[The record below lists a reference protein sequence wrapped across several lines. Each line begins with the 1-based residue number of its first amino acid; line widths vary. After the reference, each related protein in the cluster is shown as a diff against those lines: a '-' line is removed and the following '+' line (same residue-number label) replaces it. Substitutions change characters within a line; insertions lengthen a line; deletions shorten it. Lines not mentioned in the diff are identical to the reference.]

1 MKFKFKQ
8 FFELAEA
15 AGIEAAEVD
24 YYAST
29 STEINVFQGVVD
41 QFSVDDG
48 ARIVARGIVNGKFG
62 AASTERID
70 SKTPGQLV
78 EQIVENARVN
88 EDDQPAIIFEGSPKY
103 RRKSLF
109 KKALAESDA
118 QDKIDLLVDIEKR
131 LLAYDERITVQTVS
145 YADQESQHVKRNS
158 YGLNLRSKSN
168 YFYIYAAILVKEGDD
183 VKNYYKIHLDNDL
196 NSLDV
201 DAFVKEVAE
210 QGLAKLGGKAT
221 KSGNYPVILNPRTT
235 GALLSAYMQNANA
248 ENVQKKTSLF
258 VGKLGEQVASKKVT
272 IIENPYA
279 NNVFYTY
286 YDSEG
291 VATSKKAFVEKGVL
305 KLFAHNLGTAAKEGV
320 ETTGNATG
328 GGGKIS
334 VGFRGLS
341 IKPGRKS
348 EEQLIGSI
356 KEGVYIDSVQGLH
369 SGLNPQSG
377 NFSLQANGFMIR
389 DGKIAEPVNLITIA
403 GNLVTLFKDISDVGN
418 NLELQLSSALVPSIK
433 IKSLSISG

>member
-1 MKFKFKQ
+1 
-8 FFELAEA
+8 
-15 AGIEAAEVD
+15 
-24 YYAST
+24 
-29 STEINVFQGVVD
+29 
-41 QFSVDDG
+41 
-48 ARIVARGIVNGKFG
+48 
-62 AASTERID
+62 
-70 SKTPGQLV
+70 
-78 EQIVENARVN
+78 
-88 EDDQPAIIFEGSPKY
+88 
-103 RRKSLF
+103 
-109 KKALAESDA
+109 
-118 QDKIDLLVDIEKR
+118 
-131 LLAYDERITVQTVS
+131 
-145 YADQESQHVKRNS
+145 
-158 YGLNLRSKSN
+158 
-168 YFYIYAAILVKEGDD
+168 
-183 VKNYYKIHLDNDL
+183 
-196 NSLDV
+196 
-201 DAFVKEVAE
+201 
-210 QGLAKLGGKAT
+210 
-221 KSGNYPVILNPRTT
+221 
-235 GALLSAYMQNANA
+235 MQNANA

-291 VATSKKAFVEKGVL
+291 VATSKKAFIEKGVL

>member
-15 AGIEAAEVD
+15 AGIEAAEAD

-210 QGLAKLGGKAT
+210 QGLAKLGGNAT

-291 VATSKKAFVEKGVL
+291 VATSKKAFIEKGVL

>member
-48 ARIVARGIVNGKFG
+48 ARIVARGLVNGKFG

-291 VATSKKAFVEKGVL
+291 VATSKKAFIEKGVL